1 LPSLPRQHALVF
13 GTSVNLPT
21 TFKVR
26 EASPRPR
33 SDDTAVVDLWFH
45 EEGRA
50 ADIRLAPADAAA
62 AGGEPMAA
70 NEAPGDDIF

>member
-1 LPSLPRQHALVF
+1 MSLLML

-21 TFKVR
+21 AFKVR
-26 EASPRPR
+26 EASPRSR

-50 ADIRLAPADAAA
+50 ADIRLAPADT
-62 AGGEPMAA
+62 AGGEPMAV
-70 NEAPGDDIF
+70 NEASDDDIF

>member
-1 LPSLPRQHALVF
+1 MSLLML

-21 TFKVR
+21 AFKVR
-26 EASPRPR
+26 EASPRSR

-50 ADIRLAPADAAA
+50 ADIHLALRPADAAA
-62 AGGEPMAA
+62 AAEGEPMAA
-70 NEAPGDDIF
+70 NAALDDDIF